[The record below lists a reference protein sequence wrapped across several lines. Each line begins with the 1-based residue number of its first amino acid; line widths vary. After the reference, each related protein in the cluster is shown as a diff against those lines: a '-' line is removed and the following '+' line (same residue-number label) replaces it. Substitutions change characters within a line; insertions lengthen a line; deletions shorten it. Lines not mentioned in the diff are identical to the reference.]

1 MWQQFLRR
9 QPQSIVHKVRQCFLT
24 TSSSTRW
31 NLISLVINHSGLFC
45 AVISAVTWT
54 EKNFNHL
61 TSNFRFVSDGSH
73 TGQGFHIEFN
83 ALNIFTECGG
93 RFSNSSGVLTSP
105 FYPNQYRGLE
115 DCLYLI
121 SQPYGSFINITFI
134 TLDINCPDHIELR
147 DGSFED
153 SLLMGKFCGNYNNI
167 PPFMTT
173 SQNIMKIR

>member
-1 MWQQFLRR
+1 M
-9 QPQSIVHKVRQCFLT
+9 CCY
-24 TSSSTRW
+24 
-31 NLISLVINHSGLFC
+31 ISGYMNR
-45 AVISAVTWT
+45 
-54 EKNFNHL
+54 KKFNHL

-121 SQPYGSFINITFI
+121 SQPYGSFINVSFN
-134 TLDINCPDHIELR
+134 TLDIDCQGIQSDHIEIR
-147 DGSFED
+147 DGGFKD
-153 SLLMGKFCGNYNNI
+153 SLLMGKFCGNHSNI
-167 PPFMTT
+167 PPFMTS
-173 SQNIMKIR
+173 SQNLMTIR